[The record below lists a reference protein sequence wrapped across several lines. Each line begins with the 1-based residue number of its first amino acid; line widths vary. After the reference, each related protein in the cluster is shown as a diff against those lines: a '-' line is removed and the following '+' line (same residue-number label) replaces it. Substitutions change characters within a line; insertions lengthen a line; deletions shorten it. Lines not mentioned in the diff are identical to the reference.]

1 MVLSQSKFPLKCY
14 KSKYFHVTFHLLKYY
29 KNQIFKLFSY
39 IIQIITHTNFDTNF
53 LKSIILHF
61 HIVNVSIIFSVDLC
75 FVKRWQIIVIDH

>member
-39 IIQIITHTNFDTNF
+39 IIQIITNTIFDTNL

-61 HIVNVSIIFSVDLC
+61 HIVNASIIFSFDLW
-75 FVKRWQIIVIDH
+75 FA